1 MAIRNARASVTAM
14 NVDIEPV
21 QLVAPD
27 GTPTSERRYSRDL
40 PPETLSWLY
49 EMMVVTRDLDIE
61 FVNLQRQGELALF
74 ASCRGQEA
82 AQIGATACLRKTD
95 WLFPQYRE
103 IGSFLIRG
111 ISPAQMGAVWR
122 GKWHGG
128 LGFTEKCVAPIAI
141 PIGTHGLHAVG
152 AAMAAQRLTED
163 SVTVAFLGD
172 GATSEGDAHEAL
184 NLAAVYQAPCVFFVQ
199 NNQWAISVPVSR
211 QMAAPSIA
219 HRAIG
224 YGMPGIRVDGN
235 DVLACFAVVAE
246 AAQRAREGGGPTLI
260 EAITYR
266 LGPHTTSDDPTRY
279 RSQEEV
285 DRWLAR
291 DPISRYRT
299 YLQSVGV
306 WTERLE
312 ERVSHHSQRL
322 RTELRES
329 VVGAPDFDVSEMF
342 DTVYHDITPA
352 LAQQRDQ
359 LLAELAK
366 EALGERSDG
375 RARA

>member
-1 MAIRNARASVTAM
+1 MAGSVQASLDV
-14 NVDIEPV
+14 ELQPV

-27 GTPTSERRYSRDL
+27 GTPTTSSAASRYRRDL

-49 EMMVVTRDLDIE
+49 ESMVVTREIDTE

-82 AQIGATACLRKTD
+82 AQIGAAACLRKTD

-103 IGSFLIRG
+103 IGTFLLRG
-111 ISPAQMGAVWR
+111 ITPAQMGAVWR

-152 AAMAAQRLTED
+152 AAMAAQRLGED

-172 GATSEGDAHEAL
+172 GATSEGDVHEAF
-184 NLAAVYQAPCVFFVQ
+184 NFAAVYRAPCVFFVQ
-199 NNQWAISVPVSR
+199 NNQWAISVPVSK
-211 QMAAPSIA
+211 QLAAPSIA
-219 HRAIG
+219 HRALG
-224 YGMPGIRVDGN
+224 YGIPGVRVDGN
-235 DVLACFAVVAE
+235 DVLACYQVVAE
-246 AAQRAREGGGPTLI
+246 AAARARDGCGPTLI

-266 LGPHTTSDDPTRY
+266 MGPHTTSDDPTRY

-285 DRWLAR
+285 DAWAAR

-299 YLQSVGV
+299 YLKSIDV
-306 WTERLE
+306 WTDRLE
-312 ERVSHHSQRL
+312 ERVRARSKRL
-322 RTELRES
+322 RAELRDAL
-329 VVGAPDFDVSEMF
+329 VGAEDFDVSEIF
-342 DTVYHDITPA
+342 DTVYHDITPD
-352 LAQQRDQ
+352 LAAQREQ
-359 LLAELAK
+359 LTAELAK
-366 EALGERSDG
+366 EA
-375 RARA
+375 